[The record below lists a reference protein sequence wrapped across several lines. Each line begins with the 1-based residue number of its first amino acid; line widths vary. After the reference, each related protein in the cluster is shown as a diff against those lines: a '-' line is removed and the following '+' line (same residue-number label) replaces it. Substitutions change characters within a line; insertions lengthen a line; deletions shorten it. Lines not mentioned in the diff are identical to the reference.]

1 MNTDTMKILYK
12 EPGKEPEVRE
22 IANDLLTIQTLVGG
36 YIETVTLDD
45 IVLICNE
52 DGKLLGMDPNLYVEQ
67 IDDVI
72 CGPVVFCRV
81 KNYDFADI
89 GDNDVKWIR
98 RRLGWF

>member
-1 MNTDTMKILYK
+1 MNTDTIKVLYK

-22 IANDLLTIQTLVGG
+22 IANDLPTIQSLVGG
-36 YIETVTLDD
+36 YIESVTLDD

-52 DGKLLGMDPNLYVEQ
+52 EGKLLRMEPNLYVEA